1 VVGIAPTTEFGIR
14 VRLRHHNASGCC
26 KRSNRNGLWGTTL
39 ASVCVL
45 LLGTTRPALSAEGS
59 VSSNELGELS
69 LQQLIDIPVYAA
81 SRREQTVSEAPAAVT
96 VITHDDIQKY
106 GYRSLGQALASVPG
120 FFISD
125 DRGYKYVG
133 VRGVG
138 LPSDYNSRVLFLL
151 NGLPLNDKYYD
162 GFYIELTPDLL
173 DAVDRIEVV
182 KGPASALYGSS
193 ALFGI
198 VNIIT
203 RKGADVNGTMISGAA
218 DSNPS
223 GRGVFTYGNQFPNG
237 LDVMLSGHYEEN
249 KGQENIDFGQFGKAH
264 DADGRH
270 LADAFLS
277 AQYQDWFV
285 QLWYADRK
293 KTIPTGQFGTI
304 VGDDRTTTE
313 DSWYLAEVRWQHE
326 LSDNKTLMLRA
337 YYEDYPYR
345 GTYAYADPVQTLGT
359 ETTLDRWLGYEAQ
372 FNWQP
377 IEKHRLT
384 LGALYEYH
392 WTDLKGHYV
401 DDTGAVSFVYPGT
414 QDDFSYYAFYAQ
426 DEFHFLPP
434 LTLTVGG
441 RYDAYPEDSQS
452 RFTPRAALVWKATG
466 QTTVKLL
473 YGQAFR
479 TPSQYES
486 TYPAG
491 SGTGVANPNI
501 KPEQITTYE
510 LVAEQD
516 FRHGLFGRLSVFH
529 NEVTDLIAAQVQN
542 LTQNIFEN
550 AFSVRTTGV
559 EAELNKRF
567 ANGVRGFVNGTWQHS
582 DFSAGPAI
590 NSPEWIANL
599 GVITPIIG
607 EKLSASLRENFVS
620 DRPTRVAG
628 LDAEDAFIT
637 TVTLR
642 SENALPHW
650 TFLLSV
656 ENLFDQHYGVPSS
669 ADGTVDVIPQAGRV
683 IWFRATYKF

>member
-1 VVGIAPTTEFGIR
+1 MG
-14 VRLRHHNASGCC
+14 LRDHNASGCC
-26 KRSNRNGLWGTTL
+26 RRSNRNGLWGTTF

-45 LLGTTRPALSAEGS
+45 FLGITRPAVSAEGN

-81 SRREQTVSEAPAAVT
+81 SRSEQTVSQAPAAVT

-106 GYRSLGQALASVPG
+106 GYRTLAQALASVPG
-120 FFISD
+120 FFITD
-125 DRGYKYVG
+125 DRGFEYVG
-133 VRGVG
+133 VRGIG
-138 LPSDYNSRVLFLL
+138 LPTDYNSRVLFLL

-162 GFYIELTPDLL
+162 GFVMEETPDLL

-182 KGPASALYGSS
+182 KGPASVLYGSS
-193 ALFGI
+193 AMFAI

-203 RKGADVNGTMISGAA
+203 RKGADVDGARVSGAA
-218 DSNPS
+218 DSDPS
-223 GRGVFTYGNQFPNG
+223 GRGVFTYGSKLPNG
-237 LDVMLSGHYEEN
+237 LDLMLSAHYEQDE
-249 KGQENIDFGQFGKAH
+249 GQRNISFGQFGKAH
-264 DADGRH
+264 DADEQH

-313 DSWYLAEVRWQHE
+313 DTSYLAEVRWQHE
-326 LSDNKTLMLRA
+326 LSENKTLMLRA
-337 YYEDYPYR
+337 YCVDYPYR
-345 GTYAYADPVQTLGT
+345 GTYAYPDPVFTYNT
-359 ETTLDRWLGYEAQ
+359 ESTLDRWLGYEAQ

-377 IEKHRLT
+377 LDKHRLS
-384 LGALYEYH
+384 LGAVYEYH
-392 WTDLKGHYV
+392 WTDLVGHDV
-401 DDTGAVSFVYPGT
+401 DDTGAVSFVYPSAH
-414 QDDFSYYAFYAQ
+414 DDFSYYAFYAQ
-426 DEFHFLPP
+426 DEYHFLPP
-434 LTLTVGG
+434 LTLTLGG
-441 RYDAYPEDSQS
+441 RYDAYPDDSVS
-452 RFTPRAALVWKATG
+452 RITPRAALVWTATK

-479 TPSQYES
+479 APSQYEE

-491 SGTGVANPNI
+491 SGVGVANPNLR
-501 KPEQITTYE
+501 PEQITTYE
-510 LVAEQD
+510 LVTEQD
-516 FRHGLFGRLSVFH
+516 FRHGLFGRLAVFH
-529 NEVTDLIAAQVQN
+529 NEVTDLIGATVNNA
-542 LTQNIFEN
+542 TQIIFEN

-559 EAELNKRF
+559 EAELDQRF
-567 ANGVRGFVNGTWQHS
+567 ANGVRGFVNGTWQRS
-582 DFSAGPAI
+582 DFSTGPPI

-599 GVITPIIG
+599 GVVTPIIG

-628 LDAEDAFIT
+628 LDTDDAFIT

-650 TFLLSV
+650 TFLLSA
-656 ENLFDQHYGVPSS
+656 ENLFDQHYGVPSGP
-669 ADGTVDVIPQAGRV
+669 DGTVNIIPQPGRV

>member
-1 VVGIAPTTEFGIR
+1 MVGIAPTTEFGIR

>member
-1 VVGIAPTTEFGIR
+1 MFLGITP
-14 VRLRHHNASGCC
+14 
-26 KRSNRNGLWGTTL
+26 
-39 ASVCVL
+39 
-45 LLGTTRPALSAEGS
+45 PAVSADGS
-59 VSSNELGELS
+59 VSTNELGELN
-69 LQQLIDIPVYAA
+69 LKQLIEINIPVYAA
-81 SRREQTVSEAPAAVT
+81 SRREQTISEAPAAVT

-106 GYRSLGQALASVPG
+106 GYRTLAQALASVPG

-125 DRGYKYVG
+125 DRGYEYVG
-133 VRGVG
+133 VRGLG
-138 LPSDYNSRVLFLL
+138 LPTDFNSRVLFLL

-162 GFYIELTPDLL
+162 SFVIEETPDLL
-173 DAVDRIEVV
+173 DAVDRIEVI

-193 ALFGI
+193 AMFGI

-203 RKGADVNGTMISGAA
+203 RKGADVNGATVSGAV

-223 GRGVFTYGNQFPNG
+223 GRGVFTYGSKFPNG
-237 LDVMLSGHYEEN
+237 LDLMMSGHYEEN
-249 KGQENIDFGQFGKAH
+249 EGQENIGFGQFGKAH
-264 DADGRH
+264 DADGQH

-285 QLWYADRK
+285 QLWYADRLQ
-293 KTIPTGQFGTI
+293 TIPTGQYGTI
-304 VGDDRTTTE
+304 VGDDRTTTA
-313 DSWYLAEVRWQHE
+313 DTYYLAEVRWQHE
-326 LSDNKTLMLRA
+326 LSENKTLMLRA

-345 GTYAYADPVQTLGT
+345 GTFAYADPVLTYNT
-359 ETTLDRWLGYEAQ
+359 ESSLDRWLGYEAQ

-377 IEKHRLT
+377 FDNHRLT
-384 LGALYEYH
+384 LGAVYEYH
-392 WTDLKGHYV
+392 WTDLVGNYV

-414 QDDFSYYAFYAQ
+414 HDNFSYYAFYAQ
-426 DEFHFLPP
+426 DEYHFLPP
-434 LTLTVGG
+434 LTLTLGG
-441 RYDAYPEDSQS
+441 RYDAYYNAYAQSSQS
-452 RFTPRAALVWKATG
+452 RFTPRAALVWKATP

-479 TPSQYES
+479 APSQYED

-510 LVAEQD
+510 LVTEQD

-529 NEVTDLIAAQVQN
+529 NEVTDLIAATVQN
-542 LTQNIFEN
+542 STQNIFEN
-550 AFSVRTTGV
+550 AFSVRTTGA
-559 EAELNKRF
+559 EAELDKRF

-582 DFSAGPAI
+582 DFSTGPPI
-590 NSPEWIANL
+590 NSPGWIANL
-599 GVITPIIG
+599 GVITPIVG

-628 LDAEDAFIT
+628 LDTKDAFIT

-650 TFLLSV
+650 TFLLSL
-656 ENLFDQHYGVPSS
+656 ENLFDQHSGVPSG
-669 ADGTVDVIPQAGRV
+669 ADGTVDIIPQVGRV
-683 IWFRATYKF
+683 IWFRATYKL